1 MNFHYVY
8 VLWSPNDG
16 DWYTGATDDL
26 KIRLRQHQKGQ
37 CPSIK
42 HRRPLQLIYFEGC
55 VDKGDA
61 LARKKYLKSGPGKR
75 FLKNRLKRSLRAL
88 DF

>member
-1 MNFHYVY
+1 MAFYYVY
-8 VLWSPNDG
+8 ILRSKKDD
-16 DWYTGATDDL
+16 DWYTGCTENL

-37 CPSIK
+37 CASTK
-42 HRRPLQLIYFEGC
+42 HRRPLQLIYFEAC
-55 VDKGDA
+55 LNKGDA
-61 LARKKYLKSGPGKR
+61 LAREQYLKSGPGKR